1 MLRPFEFCEPTSVA
15 EASGLLARH
24 GENAR
29 IYAGGTE
36 LLLAMK
42 MGLLQYEHLVS
53 IKGISSLAGIR
64 FDDGAKA
71 LRIGGATRH
80 REIELS
86 PVVRERF
93 PAIAQMESHVANVRV
108 REQGTIAG
116 NLCFAEPHA
125 DPGTLLQVY
134 DATVTLEKADGRRTV
149 PLEKLFVGP
158 FEVALEA
165 DEILSEITVPA
176 LHPKMAAAYLKFGI
190 LERPSVGVGVALG
203 LNGGGVKEVR
213 IAVGC
218 VGPVPRRMREAEAML
233 AGKSLAEA
241 EALLPAAGEAAARA
255 ADAVS
260 DLHGGADYKE
270 HLVKVLIGRA
280 FQAARQQLA

>member
-80 REIELS
+80 RSWQDWRRIRDLECAW
-86 PVVRERF
+86 RF
-93 PAIAQMESHVANVRV
+93 WTRSWTRWATRRWS
-108 REQGTIAG
+108 G
-116 NLCFAEPHA
+116 FARL
-125 DPGTLLQVY
+125 PG
-134 DATVTLEKADGRRTV
+134 ECGR
-149 PLEKLFVGP
+149 PCW
-158 FEVALEA
+158 
-165 DEILSEITVPA
+165 
-176 LHPKMAAAYLKFGI
+176 
-190 LERPSVGVGVALG
+190 PSS
-203 LNGGGVKEVR
+203 R
-213 IAVGC
+213 C
-218 VGPVPRRMREAEAML
+218 
-233 AGKSLAEA
+233 
-241 EALLPAAGEAAARA
+241 
-255 ADAVS
+255 
-260 DLHGGADYKE
+260 
-270 HLVKVLIGRA
+270 
-280 FQAARQQLA
+280 